1 MPIETACPGCG
12 RKLQVGEE
20 HAGKQ
25 ARCPLCNEIYT
36 VPATVAPASGFVAKP
51 GVSPEHHDRAQW
63 RMRTPEGQTYGPVGK
78 AELDSWVAEGRVSAD
93 CMLSSDTNT
102 NWVHADIVFPGLTE
116 APKTPQVAAPRNVER
131 YIAGHR
137 GGLILALGII
147 SWAAFCPIFG
157 ICAWVMGSADLREM
171 RSGRMDASGTGI
183 TQAGQI
189 IGMLHVMLTIVVI
202 VIFVFLI
209 LLGVGWW

>member
-1 MPIETACPGCG
+1 MPIETTCPGCG

-25 ARCPLCNEIYT
+25 ARCPLCNEIYS
-36 VPATVAPASGFVAKP
+36 VPSSPVEGATTP
-51 GVSPEHHDRAQW
+51 GGQADPSQW
-63 RMRTPEGQTYGPVGK
+63 RMRTPEGQMYGPVSK
-78 AELDSWVAEGRVSAD
+78 SDLDAWVAEGRVSSD
-93 CMLSSDTNT
+93 CMLSSEANT
-102 NWVHADIVFPGLTE
+102 NWVHADAVYAALTE
-116 APKTPQVAAPRNVER
+116 ARKPSPVVPPRPVER

-147 SWAAFCPIFG
+147 SWVVSCPIFG

-171 RSGRMDASGTGI
+171 RGGRMDAGGTGL

-189 IGMLHVMLTIVVI
+189 IGMLHAMLTIVVI
-202 VIFVFLI
+202 VVFVFVL
-209 LLGVGWW
+209 LLGVGWR

>member
-1 MPIETACPGCG
+1 MPIETTCPGCD

-36 VPATVAPASGFVAKP
+36 VPSLVEAESAANADADPRV
-51 GVSPEHHDRAQW
+51 QW
-63 RMRTPEGQTYGPVGK
+63 RMRTPEGQTYGPASK
-78 AELDSWVAEGRVSAD
+78 SDLEAWVAEGRVSSD
-93 CMLSSDTNT
+93 CMLSSDADT
-102 NWVHADIVFPGLTE
+102 NWVNADAVFPALT
-116 APKTPQVAAPRNVER
+116 QAPRPSPMVAPRATER

-137 GGLILALGII
+137 GALILSLGII
-147 SWAAFCPIFG
+147 SWAVGCPIFG

-171 RSGRMDASGTGI
+171 RAGRMDSNGTGL

-189 IGMLHVMLTIVVI
+189 IGMLHAMLMIVVI
-202 VIFVFLI
+202 VVFVFVL
-209 LLGVGWW
+209 LLGVGWR